1 MGLSLA
7 EVLYTC
13 GQIIYLYLESF
24 CKLLFPPGRRDVTGW
39 RVLITGGGH
48 GIGREM
54 ALEFGRLGADVILWD
69 INVEDMENTAD
80 VVRAVGA
87 KVSTYTCDVSSVD
100 DIKDVAERLREDVGG
115 VDVLVNNAGVLNGGT
130 ILEMTSADI
139 RKTFEVNTLAQFWTV
154 REFLPGMIDRNR
166 GVILNI
172 ASASAKS
179 GTAYLVDY
187 SSSKAAVLVFS
198 EALAEEMA
206 LLGYSWIQVTVVC
219 PAFVSTGLC
228 RNPKD
233 RINRLLSPRETALAA
248 IDGMLRGEFVV
259 HVPKSLW
266 LGLKFSEMLPE
277 RAHMRIKSSL
287 NLGIDPQYSPPVTA
301 RVKDKE
307 KCQGI
312 KDLDQIPGEDN
323 IHCLQ

>member
-1 MGLSLA
+1 MALSLG

-13 GQIIYLYLESF
+13 GQVIYLYWESL
-24 CKLLFPPGRRDVTGW
+24 CKLLFPPRRRDVTGW

-69 INVEDMENTAD
+69 INEENMENTAAD
-80 VVRAVGA
+80 VRVFGA
-87 KVSTYTCDVSSVD
+87 KVYTYICDVSSAD
-100 DIKDVAERLREDVGG
+100 DIKSVAEVVRVDVGG

-130 ILEMTSADI
+130 LLEMTSADI
-139 RKTFEVNTLAQFWTV
+139 RRTFEVNTLAQFWTV
-154 REFLPGMIDRNR
+154 REFLPGMIDRNN
-166 GVILNI
+166 GAILNI

-198 EALAEEMA
+198 EALAEEVA
-206 LLGYSWIQVTVVC
+206 LLGYSGIQVTVVC

-228 RNPKD
+228 QNPKD
-233 RINRLLSPRETALAA
+233 RINRLLTPRETALAA

-266 LGLKFSEMLPE
+266 LGLKFSEILPE

-287 NLGIDPQYSPPVTA
+287 NLGIDPQYSSPVA
-301 RVKDKE
+301 AKVRGKE
-307 KCQGI
+307 RCQCI
-312 KDLDQIPGEDN
+312 TDLDNVPAEEN
-323 IHCLQ
+323 IHGPQ

>member
-1 MGLSLA
+1 MWFHGPL
-7 EVLYTC
+7 TDDFTFI
-13 GQIIYLYLESF
+13 Q
-24 CKLLFPPGRRDVTGW
+24 LLFPPGRRDVTGW

-80 VVRAVGA
+80 DVRAVGA
-87 KVSTYTCDVSSVD
+87 KVSTYTCDVSRAD
-100 DIKDVAERLREDVGG
+100 DIKDVAERLRGDVGG

-130 ILEMTSADI
+130 FLEMTSADI

-287 NLGIDPQYSPPVTA
+287 NLGIDPQYSPPVIA
-301 RVKDKE
+301 KVKDKE

-312 KDLDQIPGEDN
+312 TDLDQVPGEDN